1 MKVSVYITNHNY
13 GKYIKEAIE
22 SVLKQH
28 FHDYE
33 MIIIDD
39 GSTDNSRQI
48 IENYRNLPQVKIIY
62 QKSVSIHKKKL
73 NEVYDLI
80 FGKIEPEVISKAMKL
95 IILDKKKWLL

>member
-62 QKSVSIHKKKL
+62 QKRKGLEHFK
-73 NEVYDLI
+73 
-80 FGKIEPEVISKAMKL
+80 
-95 IILDKKKWLL
+95 